1 MIELPECLTLAR
13 QMNEL
18 LKGLRVLEARAGA
31 SPHGFA
37 FYTGSPER
45 YAEALRGRVF
55 SEARA
60 FGGILEVGL
69 GGLMLL
75 FSDGAN
81 LRLYPSGTEHPAK
94 HQLLLRF
101 DNGAVLL
108 CTVQMYAGIHLCEE
122 GTYHSAYHRAAREKL
137 SPFQDGFSLDY
148 FRALAAE
155 GPRLSA
161 KAFLATQQRF
171 PGLGNGVL
179 QDILF
184 RARIHPRTRVSML
197 GSAAL
202 AGLYHELRN
211 TLRQMAELG
220 GRDTE
225 KDLYG
230 RPGGYQTLMSRT
242 ALDRPCPGC
251 FGVVTRESYMGG
263 NVYYCPACQ
272 PFIKA

>member
-13 QMNEL
+13 QMNES
-18 LKGLRVLEARAGA
+18 LKGLRVLEVRAGT

-37 FYTGSPER
+37 FYTGSPEH
-45 YAEALRGRVF
+45 YTDALQGRMF

-81 LRLYPSGTEHPAK
+81 LRLFSPGMEHPAK
-94 HQLLLRF
+94 HQLMLSF
-101 DNGAVLL
+101 ENGAVLL
-108 CTVQMYAGIHLCEE
+108 CTVQMYAGIHLCKE
-122 GTYHSAYHRAAREKL
+122 GTYHSVYHQAAHEKL

-148 FRALAAE
+148 FQTLAAE
-155 GPRLSA
+155 WPKLSA

-184 RARIHPRTRVSML
+184 RARIHPRTRVSAL
-197 GSAAL
+197 GSVAL
-202 AGLYHELRN
+202 VRLYHEVRN
-211 TLRQMAELG
+211 TLKQMAETG

-230 RPGGYQTLMSRT
+230 QPGGYQTLMNRT

-272 PFIKA
+272 PFTKA

>member
-13 QMNEL
+13 QMNES
-18 LKGLRVLEARAGA
+18 LKGLRILEAQAGA

-37 FYTGSPER
+37 FYTGSLEL
-45 YAEALRGRVF
+45 YADALRGRVF

-81 LRLYPSGTEHPAK
+81 LRLFPPGMEHPAK
-94 HQLLLRF
+94 HQLLLSF

-108 CTVQMYAGIHLCEE
+108 CTVQMYAGIHLCRE
-122 GTYHSAYHRAAREKL
+122 GACHSVYHQAAHEKL

-148 FRALAAE
+148 FQALAAE
-155 GPRLSA
+155 WPKLSA

-184 RARIHPRTRVSML
+184 RARIHPRTKVSIL
-197 GSAAL
+197 GSTAL
-202 AGLYHELRN
+202 ARLYHELRD
-211 TLRQMAELG
+211 TLKQMAERG

-230 RPGGYQTLMSRT
+230 QPGGYKTLMSKT

-251 FGVVTRESYMGG
+251 FGVVTRESYLGG
-263 NVYYCPACQ
+263 NVYYCPSCQ
-272 PFIKA
+272 PFTKA

>member
-1 MIELPECLTLAR
+1 M
-13 QMNEL
+13 
-18 LKGLRVLEARAGA
+18 
-31 SPHGFA
+31 
-37 FYTGSPER
+37 
-45 YAEALRGRVF
+45 F

-60 FGGILEVGL
+60 IGGILEMGL

-122 GTYHSAYHRAAREKL
+122 GTCHSACHRAAREKL
-137 SPFQDGFSLDY
+137 SPFQDGFSRDY
-148 FRALAAE
+148 FQALAAE
-155 GPRLSA
+155 GPKLSA

-184 RARIHPRTRVSML
+184 RARIHPRTVMSTL
-197 GSAAL
+197 SAEAL
-202 AGLYHELRN
+202 TRLYGEVKA
-211 TLRQMAELG
+211 TLRDMTEKG

-230 RPGGYQTLMSRT
+230 KPGGYQTLMSK
-242 ALDRPCPGC
+242 ASLDRPCPGC
-251 FGVVTRESYMGG
+251 GGTIKRESYLGG
-263 NVYYCPACQ
+263 NVYFCPNCQ
-272 PFIKA
+272 PVEKG